1 MPTVNDLTD
10 PGEIETEPAKA
21 KPPGVSA
28 LAGVLTDLG
37 FTALFAWIIGIA
49 LNQGFGVSV
58 PFSAAWLLLLAAL
71 YLAQLFTGQLSRIWH
86 RERVK
91 ADIDLLA
98 ATMAAQDMIQAQ
110 QAGGLD
116 AFLCKLDKS
125 ADKDTGAYL

>member
-37 FTALFAWIIGIA
+37 FTAGFAWIIGIA
-49 LNQGFGVSV
+49 LNQGFGLSV

-71 YLAQLFTGQLSRIWH
+71 YLAQLFTGQLSKIWH

-91 ADIDLLA
+91 ADIDLLVASMA
-98 ATMAAQDMIQAQ
+98 ATESVNAK
-110 QAGGLD
+110 
-116 AFLCKLDKS
+116 AFLDMDKRVREAEKNS
-125 ADKDTGAYL
+125 GAYL